1 MGRFFGMMPG
11 MVSLSY
17 PFSER
22 VVRSLKTGD
31 RVQVSGTLF
40 TGRDR
45 LHAFLAGGGAC
56 PVSLRDGALF
66 HCGPVV
72 LRENEK
78 WRVRAAG
85 PTTSIREEPY
95 MAQVIATHGVRLII
109 GKGGMG
115 AETLAA
121 CHTHGCAY
129 LQAVGGAAAVIARH
143 IVSVEGVH
151 FLDTFGSAE
160 ALWQMTVRGLDLVVG
175 MDSHGNSLYENV
187 AQVSRRAANQLMS
200 PASQETCATL
210 PQGGMP

>member
-1 MGRFFGMMPG
+1 MPD
-11 MVSLSY
+11 MVTLSY
-17 PFSER
+17 PFSEAA
-22 VVRSLKTGD
+22 VRSLKTGD

-40 TGRDR
+40 TARDR
-45 LHAFLAGGGAC
+45 LHAFLAQGGKC

-72 LRENEK
+72 VKEGGA

-95 MAQVIATHGVRLII
+95 MAKVIAAQGVRLII

-121 CHTHGCAY
+121 CRAQGCAY

-143 IVSVEGVH
+143 IVSVDGVY
-151 FLDTFGSAE
+151 FLDSFGAAE
-160 ALWQMTVRGLDLVVG
+160 ALWQMTVRSLDLVVG
-175 MDSHGNSLYENV
+175 MDSHGQSLYQDV
-187 AQVSRRAANQLMS
+187 VQVSRRALNYLYGG
-200 PASQETCATL
+200 AS
-210 PQGGMP
+210 